1 MSTGLNSM
9 LMRLW
14 WTLMLVLCQTGLLAL
29 LAQVWRWR
37 WAGRLS
43 ARRRHAVMLVA
54 LLGAVPLGGVTF
66 WALGQAPSGL
76 RPDSDRTGAILGR
89 MPGVSSAESRPPQ
102 PGSRLVNASRPTGRA
117 EHQPGARLGM
127 EPIIEMVLR
136 GLALLWMAIVAVLL
150 ARLCGGLIL
159 VTRLRRHAIR
169 VEDSAL
175 RDSVRRVAARLGV
188 TRPVWLFE
196 SAELGAPIASGL
208 RRPALILPL
217 GLRQRASHT
226 LLEALIAHELEHIR
240 GRHQAVAVLQALVD
254 ALVFYCPGARWLSAE
269 TLLAREQSCDDVAVR
284 LCGNPKAYAAA
295 LGMLVGAF
303 DKGPALALG
312 ATAPSLV
319 ARIRRVLEGETMLVR
334 SRLKIAALVGALLIM
349 ACAGIALAGAAFID
363 TAARAERENAVATH
377 LPSGHLTPP
386 GAPVAIISVAPSAT
400 NQIQTVRVRNIC
412 EDRVTAVTF
421 VAVVEFIAENGPQ
434 PPARIVRS
442 AAIPTSLEPG
452 QAAELRPAF
461 LSISDLSQW
470 QRDAKSAGQI
480 EVRAQPMLAVASVE
494 RAGSGEWSVTLKA
507 GARNAL
513 EAFYLQPFVSKA
525 LLGRKART
533 VRNICIDDRGF
544 EYSEG
549 AVVPVL
555 EAGPQLA
562 RCQQGAWVADKPVD
576 NTTASAQGT
585 GAAALQGPWLDG
597 KVHII
602 ARQVDIKTL
611 FARLHRPPAV
621 EFRIRI
627 TPSRRVSLEMKDV
640 STRQFLETLAAR
652 EGLVYRQEGDVI
664 FVDGRGE
671 TS

>member
-1 MSTGLNSM
+1 
-9 LMRLW
+9 
-14 WTLMLVLCQTGLLAL
+14 
-29 LAQVWRWR
+29 
-37 WAGRLS
+37 
-43 ARRRHAVMLVA
+43 
-54 LLGAVPLGGVTF
+54 
-66 WALGQAPSGL
+66 
-76 RPDSDRTGAILGR
+76 
-89 MPGVSSAESRPPQ
+89 
-102 PGSRLVNASRPTGRA
+102 
-117 EHQPGARLGM
+117 M
-127 EPIIEMVLR
+127 EPIIEMVPR

-159 VTRLRRHAIR
+159 VARLRRRAMR

-196 SAELGAPIASGL
+196 SPDLGAPIASGL

-269 TLLAREQSCDDVAVR
+269 TLLAREQSCDDVAVH

-295 LGMLVGAF
+295 LGMLVGAV

-334 SRLKIAALVGALLIM
+334 SRLKMTALVGALLIM
-349 ACAGIALAGAAFID
+349 ASAGIALAGAAFID
-363 TAARAERENAVATH
+363 TAARAERENAFATR

-421 VAVVEFIAENGPQ
+421 VAVVELIAESGPQ
-434 PPARIVRS
+434 PPARFVRS
-442 AAIPTSLEPG
+442 AAVPTSLEPG

-461 LSISDLSQW
+461 LSISDLLQW

-480 EVRAQPMLAVASVE
+480 EVRAQPVLAVASVE

-513 EAFYLQPFVSKA
+513 EAFYLQPFVSMA

-533 VRNICIDDRGF
+533 VGGICIDDRGF

-555 EAGPQLA
+555 DAGAGPRLA
-562 RCQQGAWVADKPVD
+562 RCQQGTWVADKPAD
-576 NTTASAQGT
+576 NTTGSAQGT

-597 KVHII
+597 KVDIV

-611 FARLHRPPAV
+611 FARLHRPPEV

-652 EGLVYRQEGDVI
+652 EGLAYTQEGDVI

-671 TS
+671 AR